1 MVELGHLAHDR
12 LGQLEQLRG
21 EMLSMEGR
29 LREHT
34 RTSVGGRHGE
44 GFTVAWVG
52 VLIATVGTV
61 LGAL

>member
-1 MVELGHLAHDR
+1 
-12 LGQLEQLRG
+12 
-21 EMLSMEGR
+21 MLSMEPR

-34 RTSVGGRHGE
+34 RTSVAGRHGE
-44 GFTVAWVG
+44 GFTVVWVG